1 MPAVTFFTQDN
12 AKLVAKLKSRFK
24 ETNNESNYQSNP
36 EQISQNPIINQL
48 IYPSFQGVNRLF
60 VLSFEN
66 TTDKTTHT
74 GYNLL
79 KVKIKDCNVTIDKR
93 TFLPSLIKITN
104 IM

>member
-1 MPAVTFFTQDN
+1 M
-12 AKLVAKLKSRFK
+12 
-24 ETNNESNYQSNP
+24 
-36 EQISQNPIINQL
+36 SQNPIINQL

-79 KVKIKDCNVTIDKR
+79 KVRIKDCNVTIGKR
-93 TFLPSLIKITN
+93 NLFAQPIKNYENHVKTFEKLLLVKKMITRLIAYFIFLISKETIK
-104 IM
+104 